1 MEKRQVGVLAR
12 SGALPQGKRSVEAL
26 ARNGEL
32 PVPRDEKRGNAE
44 EYVLDQLIRELGT
57 AEGLSHLRVQALAE
71 KLQNEESDEAVG
83 KRSIA
88 SLARNSELPQKRV
101 VIHRSGYLLRPLHE
115 NEETDLLDPDD
126 FLGKSGVDMLA
137 VNGGFNVADG
147 SLASFAKHGYDDEF
161 GYNEYDDE
169 SGEVD
174 KRHVGAARNF
184 LYGGRPK
191 RNLASLKNFLSSAR
205 KRTVVNFGKRNVG
218 AAKNFALSDKR
229 NVGAFKNFLSTE
241 KRNLGAARN
250 FLLDDGKRNE
260 GNDLGK
266 RNLGAA
272 RDFLYGKRNLASF
285 ARDGGFSNL
294 KYPSMKDYDWDDV
307 FDFDDFHDEEEE
319 REKRN
324 LGATRN
330 FGKRSVPE
338 KAATETSEK
347 GKTRTKRDTYLETQ
361 TDEYP
366 MPVLQASGELD
377 YGDVEPLPNDLQL
390 QKRFL
395 GKLPSTFLSFVL
407 YSLRAR

>member
-32 PVPRDEKRGNAE
+32 PVPSSEKRGNAE

-57 AEGLSHLRVQALAE
+57 AEGLSRMRVQALAE
-71 KLQNEESDEAVG
+71 KLQSEEYEDAVG
-83 KRSIA
+83 KRSVA

-101 VIHRSGYLLRPLHE
+101 VTHRSGYLIRPLHE
-115 NEETDLLDPDD
+115 TEETDLLDPDD
-126 FLGKSGVDMLA
+126 FLGKGGVDMLA

-147 SLASFAKHGYDDEF
+147 SLASFAKHGYGDEF
-161 GYNEYDDE
+161 GYDEYDDE
-169 SGEVD
+169 TDAID

-184 LYGGRPK
+184 LFGGSSK
-191 RNLASLKNFLSSAR
+191 RNLASLKNFLSSAG

-218 AAKNFALSDKR
+218 AARNFLLSDKR

-250 FLLDDGKRNE
+250 FLLDE
-260 GNDLGK
+260 GK

-285 ARDGGFSNL
+285 ARDGGFSSL
-294 KYPSMKDYDWDDV
+294 RYPSMKDYDWDDV
-307 FDFDDFHDEEEE
+307 FDFDDFHEEED
-319 REKRN
+319 KRN
-324 LGATRN
+324 LGASRN
-330 FGKRSVPE
+330 FGKRSAPE
-338 KAATETSEK
+338 KATSETPEK
-347 GKTRTKRDTYLETQ
+347 GKARTKRDAYLDAQ

-377 YGDVEPLPNDLQL
+377 YGDVEPLSNDL

-395 GKLPSTFLSFVL
+395 GRIPQLGHVRQKTQTPSGRRRHQ
-407 YSLRAR
+407 LRPKWL